1 MRRVLAVWVGNSRD
15 VVEKR
20 SVLICWVGGHDL
32 KAVEGN
38 AAGPILSTLRSVPFD
53 AVELLCSCP
62 AEDLAA
68 YVAWLSRQTDVP
80 VRGHHEVL
88 SSPVHFGEIYQVA
101 DRHLKQLAAPEIRL
115 SILLSPGTP
124 AMQVVWILLG
134 KTRYPATFYQ
144 SSLEEGVRKIE
155 VPFEIAAEYV
165 PAARSM
171 SADRLIQLTERHAP
185 VDAAFNSIITQNE
198 QMRVLMAQAQI
209 LASKQVPLLIH
220 GETGTG
226 KELFARAIHN
236 AGGRAA
242 GPFIAVNCGAIPT
255 DLVDS
260 VLFGHRKGAFTG
272 AVADRDG
279 VFQQADGGTLFLDE
293 FGELKAD
300 VQVRLLR
307 VLQEGTFTPVG
318 ASRERRVDVR
328 IIAATHRNLMQGV
341 AEGRFR
347 EDLFYRIAQGVLHL
361 PPLRERAG
369 DLPLLPDANFNAQEM
384 LEHRY
389 CFRQQ
394 VFRLGGCRN

>member
-1 MRRVLAVWVGNSRD
+1 MV
-15 VVEKR
+15 
-20 SVLICWVGGHDL
+20 
-32 KAVEGN
+32 
-38 AAGPILSTLRSVPFD
+38 D
-53 AVELLCSCP
+53 A
-62 AEDLAA
+62 
-68 YVAWLSRQTDVP
+68 
-80 VRGHHEVL
+80 
-88 SSPVHFGEIYQVA
+88 
-101 DRHLKQLAAPEIRL
+101 
-115 SILLSPGTP
+115 
-124 AMQVVWILLG
+124 
-134 KTRYPATFYQ
+134 
-144 SSLEEGVRKIE
+144 SSLHLMEPRCGHAPGCRPV
-155 VPFEIAAEYV
+155 
-165 PAARSM
+165 
-171 SADRLIQLTERHAP
+171 RHAP

-318 ASRERRVDVR
+318 ASRERRVNVR

-394 VFRLGGCRN
+394 VFRLSIRNRGFARIKVGRFVDSQNLNLGVMNSLVEKAFPGEL